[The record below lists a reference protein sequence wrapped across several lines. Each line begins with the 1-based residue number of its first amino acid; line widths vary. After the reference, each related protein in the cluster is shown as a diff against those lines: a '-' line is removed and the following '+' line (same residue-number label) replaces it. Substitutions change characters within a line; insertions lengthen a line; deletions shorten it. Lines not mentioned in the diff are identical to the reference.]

1 LKQGEK
7 PVSDTVI
14 DPRQLREALGS
25 FATGITIVTT
35 RDAEGHDVGLTA
47 NSFNSVSLSPPMVLW
62 SLAKSS
68 QSLPAFAAA
77 EYFAVHILALDQEP
91 LSNLFSKRGADKF
104 AGLAIE
110 RGAGDVPLLDGCA
123 ARFQCRTAFR
133 YEGGDHEIFVGEV
146 IDFKHFD
153 HRPLVFHRGKYS
165 VVVDKQR
172 GQLPDADAGDG
183 SFARD
188 FLGFLLGKAHF
199 RLFENI
205 RAELNRLSISLD
217 QYFALCALGA
227 GEARTAA
234 ELDQMAQMYDRRFE
248 QQSALDLIARGL
260 LDCEDGIALK
270 PRLFLTA
277 EGRRL
282 MLELLAIGK
291 DAESTFLEQ
300 FDYSEAQLLRT
311 LLKRLVKRRPN
322 PPVKTG

>member
-1 LKQGEK
+1 MN
-7 PVSDTVI
+7 TAAI

-35 RDAEGHDVGLTA
+35 RDGDGHDVGLTA
-47 NSFNSVSLSPPMVLW
+47 NSFNSVSLNPPMVLW
-62 SLAKSS
+62 SLAKTSHS
-68 QSLPAFAAA
+68 QPAFAAA

-110 RGAGDVPLLDGCA
+110 RGVGDIPLLDGCA

-146 IDFKHFD
+146 VDFKHFD
-153 HRPLVFHRGKYS
+153 HSPLVFHRGKYS
-165 VVVDKQR
+165 VVMDKQS
-172 GQLPDADAGDG
+172 GDLSDSDSGDG

-199 RLFENI
+199 RLFEGI
-205 RAELNRLSISLD
+205 RAELKRLDISLD

-227 GEARTAA
+227 SNARTAA
-234 ELDQMAQMYDRRFE
+234 DLDTMAQNYDRRFE
-248 QQSALDLIARGL
+248 SVSALDLIGRGL
-260 LDCEDGIALK
+260 LACEDAIGSK
-270 PRLFLTA
+270 PRLFLTDD
-277 EGRRL
+277 GRRL

-291 DAESTFLEQ
+291 DAESSLQEQ
-300 FDYSEAQLLRT
+300 FDYSEAQLLRA
-311 LLKRLVKRRPN
+311 LLKRLVKRRPHSN
-322 PPVKTG
+322 AQML